1 MGFDLAKN
9 NLADAAEVGYEF
21 EVTLPGTGEPIGAFI
36 KVRGEESK
44 IVKAFGRKKYSEW
57 QIRSQQA
64 KRRGKE
70 ADDYTLEEAEEMAI
84 ESATVRVIDWRGF
97 EMNGKPFEFSKENAQ
112 VLFKENGWIRE
123 QVMEESA
130 QLLNFRP
137 K

>member
-9 NLADAAEVGYEF
+9 NLSDAAEVGYEF
-21 EVTLPGTGEPIGAFI
+21 EVRLPGTGEPIGAFI
-36 KVRGEESK
+36 KIRGEESK
-44 IVKAFGRKKYSEW
+44 IVKAFGRKKYNEW
-57 QIRSQQA
+57 QVRVQQA

-70 ADDYTLEEAEEMAI
+70 PDEYTLEEAEEMAI
-84 ESATVRVIDWRGF
+84 ESAITRVISWRGF
-97 EMNGKPFEFSKENAQ
+97 DDNGKPFEFSKENAEKM
-112 VLFKENGWIRE
+112 FKEHGWIRE